1 MPFRVYIRCSE
12 SSGRFYC
19 GQTNDLER
27 RLRQNND
34 SEHQATK
41 TTKRFQGP
49 WSLVWSFPCRDRS
62 EAVLTEQRVKKRGII
77 RRFLSQEGLPPHA
90 GC

>member
-1 MPFRVYIRCSE
+1 MPFWVYILRSE

-19 GQTNDLER
+19 GQTNSLPH
-27 RLRQNND
+27 RLRQHND
-34 SEHQATK
+34 PEHHATK

-49 WSLVWSFPCRDRS
+49 WTLVWSSPCATRS
-62 EAVLTEQRVKKRGII
+62 EAILLEQKIKKRGIH
-77 RRFLSQEGLPPHA
+77 RFLSQQAPLPQA